1 MVDIDHFKNVNDSY
15 GHQAGD
21 QVLYNIAQTICRE
34 VVPDGVVCR
43 YGGEELIIFFS
54 QKTAKQVAP
63 IVEKMRETIEK
74 SKTKTA
80 KKSLSVTVS
89 CGISCR
95 EGPNQSIME
104 VIHAAD
110 KALYK
115 AKEGGRNQVKMG
127 KTTSAAIKKK

>member
-1 MVDIDHFKNVNDSY
+1 MVDIDHFKNVNDTY

-21 QVLYNIAQTICRE
+21 QVLYTVAQTICRE

-43 YGGEELIIFFS
+43 YGGEELIIFFPR
-54 QKTAKQVAP
+54 KTARQVVP
-63 IVEKMRETIEK
+63 LVEKMRTTIEK
-74 SKTKTA
+74 AKTKTA
-80 KKSLSVTVS
+80 RKALSVTVS

-95 EGPNQSIME
+95 EDPGQSIMD

-115 AKEGGRNQVKMG
+115 AKEGGRNQVKTA
-127 KTTSAAIKKK
+127 KTATSPPKKK